1 MQQLDIQAKRERI
14 QRFEPY
20 PVTGR
25 VTRIGS
31 GEIIADGPD
40 ISVGTLCDVTPD
52 PPTELPVKALA
63 AAVSTDRVALIP
75 MGNVERLK
83 IGNVVRALPDGGA
96 FPVGDGFAGRAINA
110 LANPIDGLGPAVA
123 QWDQPK
129 RLEVLDRVAP
139 SSVFATGVRAI
150 DGLLTVGVG
159 QRVGILAA
167 SGVGK
172 TRLINQI
179 LRRAGS
185 ERIVICLVGER
196 GREVEELWRS
206 LAETGDQ
213 GRCTVVAATSDET
226 APMRARVIEQG
237 LALAEHWRQ
246 RGEDVLLVVDSIT
259 RLAMALREIGLIAG
273 EPPTARAYTPNVF
286 RALPQIVER
295 CGAARGGG
303 SITAIFTV
311 LCETDDADDPL
322 VETMKSLLDGHIV
335 LSRDLAQAGHFP
347 AIDIGRSISRLF
359 DSLVDRPHRDAARLF
374 RARIAKYEQS
384 GILIESGLYK
394 PGADPDLDLAIAQRG
409 AINGFLQQSDEERA
423 NLETARSALIAAV
436 GGHG

>member
-1 MQQLDIQAKRERI
+1 MNKPNVQAKLEHIRGL
-14 QRFEPY
+14 QPY
-20 PVTGR
+20 PATGR

-31 GEIIADGPD
+31 GEIDADGPD
-40 ISVGTLCDVTPD
+40 ISVGTLCEVTPD
-52 PPTELPVKALA
+52 SSLASPVKALA
-63 AAVSTDRVALIP
+63 AAVSSDRVALIP
-75 MGNVERLK
+75 MGNVDQLK

-96 FPVGDGFAGRAINA
+96 FPVGDGFAGRAIDA
-110 LANPIDGLGPAVA
+110 LANPIDGLGAVLA
-123 QWDQPK
+123 QWDQQP

-139 SSVFATGVRAI
+139 SSVFSTGVRAI
-150 DGLLTVGVG
+150 DGLLTIGVG

-179 LRRAGS
+179 LRRAES
-185 ERIVICLVGER
+185 QRTVICLVGER
-196 GREVEELWRS
+196 GREVEELWRT
-206 LAETGDQ
+206 LAETGDND
-213 GRCTVVAATSDET
+213 RCTLVVATSDEA

-237 LALAEHWRQ
+237 LALAEYWRQ
-246 RGEDVLLVVDSIT
+246 RGENVLLVVDSIT

-273 EPPTARAYTPNVF
+273 EPPTVRAYTPNVF
-286 RALPQIVER
+286 RELPRIVER

-322 VETMKSLLDGHIV
+322 VEAMKSLLDGHIV
-335 LSRDLAQAGHFP
+335 LSRSLAQVGHYP

-359 DSLVDRPHRDAARLF
+359 DSLVDKSHREAARLS

-384 GILIESGLYK
+384 SILIESGLYK
-394 PGADPDLDLAIAQRG
+394 PGADPELDIAISQR
-409 AINGFLQQSDEERA
+409 AVINGFLQQSDDELVNLGAARA
-423 NLETARSALIAAV
+423 ALISAV
-436 GGHG
+436 GNHG